1 MEFQLDIQSMINKI
15 AIIDLGIGNILSLK
29 RALEKNHKNKVLVTN
44 DQNSLMEAD
53 KVILPGVGAFK
64 KAMSTLHKLGLV
76 SVLEKIKKKNKPLLG
91 ICLGMQL
98 LMEESE
104 EFGLTEGLG
113 FIDGKVVKI
122 SDRHKIKEHFL
133 KVPHIGWNS
142 LNIKNIKHLNVNQNN
157 ILSKTEQ
164 NGYVYFIHSY
174 MVTPKNSNNIVAT
187 TNYGGH
193 TIVAAVHN
201 KNITG
206 LQFHPE
212 KSGHIGLKILE
223 NF

>member
-1 MEFQLDIQSMINKI
+1 MINKI
-15 AIIDLGIGNILSLK
+15 AVIDLGIGNILSLK
-29 RALEKNHKNKVLVTN
+29 RALNKNHKNKVLITN
-44 DQNSLMEAD
+44 DPHSLIEAD

-64 KAMSTLHKLGLV
+64 KAMNTLNDLGLV
-76 SVLEKIKKKNKPLLG
+76 SVLEKIKKNNKPLLG
-91 ICLGMQL
+91 ICLGMQI

-104 EFGLTEGLG
+104 EFGLTKGLG
-113 FIDGKVVKI
+113 FINGRVIKI
-122 SDRHKIKEHFL
+122 SNKDKLNKNYL

-142 LNIKNIKHLNVNQNN
+142 LNLKNKIDSNQKSIFHN
-157 ILSKTEQ
+157 IEDGS
-164 NGYVYFIHSY
+164 YVYFIHSF
-174 MVTPKNSNNIVAT
+174 MVNTKDSNNIVAT

-193 TIVAAVHN
+193 NIVAAVNN

-212 KSGHIGLKILE
+212 KSGAVGLKILE